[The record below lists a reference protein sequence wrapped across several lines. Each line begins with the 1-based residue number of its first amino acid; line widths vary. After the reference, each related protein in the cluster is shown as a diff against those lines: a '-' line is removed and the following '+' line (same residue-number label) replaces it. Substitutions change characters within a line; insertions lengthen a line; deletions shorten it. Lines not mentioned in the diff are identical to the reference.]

1 MGPGDAFLSR
11 ERVIIASTNGVG
23 SDNGLVPLRREGI
36 ILTNDDGLAM
46 NDLVLTYCHQSLSM
60 KQILVKSE

>member
-1 MGPGDAFLSR
+1 MGPGDAFMRR
-11 ERVIIASTNGVG
+11 ERVIIGSSNGVD

-36 ILTNDDGLAM
+36 FWTSDDGLAM

-60 KQILVKSE
+60 KQILVKS